1 MLSAIGLPQKLA
13 KASIRLGFGRYTTM
27 DEIEKAGAIIND
39 AAKAQGQASIQLIQA
54 AVGAATPAQPSA
66 SVGNNVNIKV

>member
-1 MLSAIGLPQKLA
+1 MDIERTQNVSPILSAERIAAQQNVAAVKL
-13 KASIRLGFGRYTTM
+13 S
-27 DEIEKAGAIIND
+27 ND